1 MGEILTVAFQN
12 ERLDLGAQ
20 TSFKN
25 NNNNK
30 SQHISSLLCSRH
42 YA

>member
-1 MGEILTVAFQN
+1 MGESLTVIFQN
-12 ERLDLGAQ
+12 ERLDLGVQ

-30 SQHISSLLCSRH
+30 S
-42 YA
+42 